1 MTGATHEDHA
11 RAGATTP
18 WRQWL
23 IVLVVTGAVALS
35 LNAVAASDET
45 DTSDTADTAAGREL
59 YTTNCAMCHGPD
71 GGGGAVRNGR
81 PAAEG
86 RPVPPIDDSTVSE
99 IRLVLETGRMPPAGN
114 PFNSQA
120 RSDELSPE
128 QRDAIVD
135 YVSEEFDLE
144 GDVPPPPEGDPARG
158 QELYATNCAA
168 CHGSTGG
175 GGVAGR
181 GAFTPA
187 LTEYDPQT
195 IADAVRTGPFE
206 MPQFGPEQLTDDEI
220 GHIAAFLDH
229 VEHEQFALLWGA
241 ELGPVYASAF
251 ALALVAVV
259 LLLTVVIAGRPM
271 WFPSPRRKPDD
282 TEADGVEPNH
292 AAPGGAEPGDE
303 ADRGE
308 SNKTESD
315 RDESDRDE
323 SEGR

>member
-1 MTGATHEDHA
+1 MTGATHADRA
-11 RAGATTP
+11 RVRSRARVTTP

-23 IVLVVTGAVALS
+23 IVLVAAAAVVLS
-35 LNAVAASDET
+35 LNAVAASDEA
-45 DTSDTADTAAGREL
+45 DTSDTADTAEGREL
-59 YTTNCAMCHGPD
+59 YTTNCAQCHGPD
-71 GGGGAVRNGR
+71 GGGGAVRDGR

-86 RPVPPIDDSTVSE
+86 RPVPPIDDSPVSE

-114 PFNSQA
+114 PFDSQA
-120 RSDELSPE
+120 RSDELSQQ
-128 QRDAIVD
+128 QRDAILA
-135 YVSEEFDLE
+135 YVTEEFDLD

-158 QELYATNCAA
+158 QDLYATNCAA
-168 CHGSTGG
+168 CHGSTGS

-187 LTEYDPQT
+187 LTEYDPQI

-206 MPQFGPEQLTDDEI
+206 MPQFGRGQLTDDEI

-229 VEHEQFALLWGA
+229 VEHEQFALLWDA

-251 ALALVAVV
+251 AIALVVVV

-271 WFPSPRRKPDD
+271 WFPSPRRKPD
-282 TEADGVEPNH
+282 E
-292 AAPGGAEPGDE
+292 AEPGDVEPGDPERADPERAEE
-303 ADRGE
+303 A
-308 SNKTESD
+308 N
-315 RDESDRDE
+315 RDE

>member
-1 MTGATHEDHA
+1 MTPATHEE
-11 RAGATTP
+11 RGRGGATTP

-23 IVLVVTGAVALS
+23 LVLVVAGAIALS
-35 LNAVAASDET
+35 LDAVAASDEAG
-45 DTSDTADTAAGREL
+45 TSDTADTAAGREL

-71 GGGGAVRNGR
+71 GTGGAVRGSR
-81 PAAEG
+81 PAADG

-99 IRLVLETGRMPPAGN
+99 VRLVLETGRMPPAGN
-114 PFNSQA
+114 PFDSQA
-120 RSDELSPE
+120 RSDELSQA
-128 QRDAIVD
+128 QRDAIVA
-135 YVSEEFDLE
+135 YVTEEFDLD

-158 QELYATNCAA
+158 QELYASNCAA

-206 MPQFGPEQLTDDEI
+206 MPQFGPGQLTDDEV

-229 VEHEQFALLWGA
+229 VEHEQFALLWDA

-251 ALALVAVV
+251 AIALVAVV
-259 LLLTVVIAGRPM
+259 LLATVVIAGRPM

-282 TEADGVEPNH
+282 TAPDGVEPNH
-292 AAPGGAEPGDE
+292 AEPGGAEPGDE
-303 ADRGE
+303 ADRDE

-315 RDESDRDE
+315 RDES
-323 SEGR
+323 EGR

>member
-1 MTGATHEDHA
+1 MTPATHEDRA
-11 RAGATTP
+11 RLRATTP

-23 IVLVVTGAVALS
+23 LVLVAAGVVALS
-35 LNAVAASDET
+35 LNAVAASGEDER
-45 DTSDTADTAAGREL
+45 SDTADTAAGREL

-71 GGGGAVRNGR
+71 GGGGAVRGSR
-81 PAAEG
+81 PAPDG

-114 PFNSQA
+114 PFDSRA
-120 RSDELSPE
+120 RSDELSQQ
-128 QRDAIVD
+128 QRDAILA
-135 YVSEEFDLE
+135 YVTEEFDLD

-158 QELYATNCAA
+158 QELYAANCAA

-187 LTEYDPQT
+187 LTTYDPQI

-206 MPQFGPEQLTDDEI
+206 MPQFGRGQLTDDEI

-229 VEHEQFALLWGA
+229 VEHEQFAFLWDA

-251 ALALVAVV
+251 AIALVAVV

-271 WFPSPRRKPDD
+271 WFPSAGRRSGDADAGDAEADD
-282 TEADGVEPNH
+282 TPSDQERDT
-292 AAPGGAEPGDE
+292 DE
-303 ADRGE
+303 AD
-308 SNKTESD
+308 T
-315 RDESDRDE
+315 DE